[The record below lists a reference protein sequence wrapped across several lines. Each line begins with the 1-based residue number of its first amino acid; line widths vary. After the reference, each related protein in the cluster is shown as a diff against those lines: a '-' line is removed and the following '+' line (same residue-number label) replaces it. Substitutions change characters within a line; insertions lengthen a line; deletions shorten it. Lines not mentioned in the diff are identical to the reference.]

1 MRRPRGFSLVE
12 LLVALAF
19 VGILATAF
27 TGILLSQS
35 RLLGQNQSLSEAR
48 AGPSAALNLMTSELR
63 MVETGG
69 GILAVGSDSLRL
81 RLPYALGVVCASGA
95 ASTTVALMPVDSAV
109 FAGTGYDGFAW
120 QGGGTYSYVATTTP
134 PAAGAAADC
143 TGAGIAPVPGGSVIT
158 LAPAATLAPAGA
170 PLFLYRT
177 VTYRFAP
184 STIFPGRRAL
194 WRATLH
200 PDSAEEVAAPFDATA
215 RFRFFARGSRTA
227 ADAPPASLSELA
239 GVQLVLVGA
248 ALRPRP
254 AGTGG
259 GYLAAP
265 LTTAVFFANQ
275 P

>member
-1 MRRPRGFSLVE
+1 MRARGFSLVE

-35 RLLGQNQSLSEAR
+35 RLFGRNEALSEAR
-48 AGPSAALNLMTSELR
+48 AGPTAAVNLMASELR

-69 GILAVGSDSLRL
+69 GVVAVGADSLRL
-81 RLPYALGVVCASGA
+81 RLPYALGVVCAGGGGA
-95 ASTTVALMPVDSAV
+95 TTAALMPVDSAV
-109 FAGTGYDGFAW
+109 YAGIGYDDYAW
-120 QGGGTYSYVATTTP
+120 QAAGVYSYVATTTP
-134 PAAGAAADC
+134 PAAGAASDC
-143 TGAGIAPVPGGSVIT
+143 TSAGIEAVPGGSVVT
-158 LAPAATLAPAGA
+158 LAPAAPAPAGA

-184 STIFPGRRAL
+184 SRLLPGRRAL
-194 WRATLH
+194 WRATLD
-200 PDSAEEVAAPFDATA
+200 PDSAEEVAMPFDSTA

-227 ADAPPASLSELA
+227 ADAPPVPLSDLA
-239 GVQLVLVGA
+239 GVQLVLTGA
-248 ALRPRP
+248 AIRPS
-254 AGTGG
+254 AGGTGG

-265 LTTAVFFANQ
+265 LSTAVFFVNH